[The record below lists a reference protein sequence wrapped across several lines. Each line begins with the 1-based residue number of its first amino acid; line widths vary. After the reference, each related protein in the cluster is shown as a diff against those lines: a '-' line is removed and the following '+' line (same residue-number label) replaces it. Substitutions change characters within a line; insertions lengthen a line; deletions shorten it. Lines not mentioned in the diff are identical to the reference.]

1 MKQNEEEGGPL
12 DFPAPI
18 AELSSL
24 YPVRAEAE
32 WDALVSGIMKNAA
45 PELARRRD
53 ERGLVRSIL
62 RWSRPVGIAA
72 AAVLMI
78 GAIGLAVT
86 NDAEA
91 MVSTSA
97 PSFAEVVD
105 REPASAL
112 LALDR
117 PPSASDLER
126 ALESDSLPQVQP

>member
-1 MKQNEEEGGPL
+1 MKEHEEERGPL
-12 DFPAPI
+12 DLPAPI

-24 YPVRAEAE
+24 YPARAQTE
-32 WDALVSGIMKNAA
+32 WDALVSGIMRGAT
-45 PELARRRD
+45 PELARRRN

-72 AAVLMI
+72 AAVLMV

-91 MVSTSA
+91 MVSASS

-105 REPASAL
+105 QEPASAL

-126 ALESDSLPQVQP
+126 ALESDSLQVVQP

>member
-1 MKQNEEEGGPL
+1 MKEHDEKDAEL
-12 DFPAPI
+12 DLPAPI

-24 YPVRAEAE
+24 YPPRAQAE
-32 WDALVSGIMKNAA
+32 WDALVVGIMKDAA

-53 ERGLVRSIL
+53 DRGLVRAIL

-72 AAVLMI
+72 AAILMV

-91 MVSTSA
+91 MASASA
-97 PSFAEVVD
+97 PTFAEVVD
-105 REPASAL
+105 QEPASAL

-117 PPSASDLER
+117 PPNASDLER
-126 ALESDSLPQVQP
+126 VFVYDSLRQELP